1 MTMTPRILPF
11 IPALAS
17 LASACAFS
25 VEADI
30 PDVQITQR
38 GLRMPGVPKAKLAG
52 DVSVS
57 SSFTFSSSN
66 TAWAKSMNSRVYIR
80 QVEVTASGGLDNL
93 DFIKAAHLTMANS
106 DDSETSTE
114 LVSYDQCDEAPSSS
128 VINVSMPKPIDITPL
143 WSAAKTVIELQMAG
157 RLPEQDWSVDVILK
171 LGGQITYKF

>member
-1 MTMTPRILPF
+1 MTLRILPY
-11 IPALAS
+11 IPAPAT

-30 PDVQITQR
+30 PEVQITQR

-66 TAWAKSMNSRVYIR
+66 TAWAKSMNSRVFVR
-80 QVEVTASGGLDNL
+80 QVEVTATGGLDNL
-93 DFIKAAHLTMANS
+93 DFIKAAHLTMA
-106 DDSETSTE
+106 DSEDSGKSTE
-114 LVSYDQCDEAPSSS
+114 LVSYDQCDGAPSSS

-157 RLPEQDWSVDVILK
+157 RLPEEDWAVDVVLK
-171 LGGQITYKF
+171 LNGEITYKF